1 MEINFFKSLW
11 TTRKAFILSVA
22 AKCQF
27 VPSRK
32 TWSEWEKTEL
42 VLYISLLLQ
51 LFDLNPEPNTGIL
64 FCPGAVYNLTGS
76 ATLSKTP
83 ELWSPQ
89 PEPVKMHRLWLR
101 ADAVWLR
108 GCCVATILVTVFII
122 RIGVKHLF
130 SRSRSRLDRLDNTAR
145 DHVINKYLKI
155 VLF

>member
-1 MEINFFKSLW
+1 MEINLFKSLW

-22 AKCQF
+22 AKYQF

-42 VLYISLLLQ
+42 VLYISMLLQ

-89 PEPVKMHRLWLR
+89 PVPVKMHRLWLR
-101 ADAVWLR
+101 ADAV
-108 GCCVATILVTVFII
+108 
-122 RIGVKHLF
+122 
-130 SRSRSRLDRLDNTAR
+130 
-145 DHVINKYLKI
+145 
-155 VLF
+155 